1 MKEDQLLEL
10 IENKIGTSD
19 EETCAGIEQILVFR
33 DGRIEIRMLD

>member
-19 EETCAGIEQILVFR
+19 VETCAGIEQIMVFK
-33 DGRIEIRMLD
+33 DGRIDIRMQD